1 MKKINFKNIFSFCL
15 ISITLF
21 SCRSVSKISNGAY
34 SDLSLN
40 LDSKEYSI
48 KRLNEITKEEKAI
61 FGIPLGKKVNKSNG
75 IVVRFNGVTISSGN
89 KILPTLSMIGL
100 SLAAG
105 YGIQAIS
112 GFKQENIKKWGWHNS
127 NGQMVEGP
135 YNSVQKSSEHNLN
148 LGVASLIALPIA
160 AVINNQIWNSAL
172 GRAAF
177 QVNSQLLLDNDDI
190 DVFLN
195 PKYEIETTKGLFIQK
210 AKIRLRPMGAKI
222 LTGN

>member
-1 MKKINFKNIFSFCL
+1 MKKINFKNISIFCL
-15 ISITLF
+15 LSLSLY
-21 SCRSVSKISNGAY
+21 SCSSVSKISNGAY

-40 LDSKEYSI
+40 VDSKEYNI

-61 FGIPLGKKVNKSNG
+61 FGIPVGKKVNKSNG
-75 IVVRFNGVTISSGN
+75 IVVRFNGVAISSGN
-89 KILPTLSMIGL
+89 KLLPTLSMIGL

-105 YGIQAIS
+105 YGIHILGGQTTKS
-112 GFKQENIKKWGWHNS
+112 ELKQFWN
-127 NGQMVEGP
+127 NGYP
-135 YNSVQKSSEHNLN
+135 YEMYVNTKEHNLN

-195 PKYEIETTKGLFIQK
+195 PKYEIETTKGLFTQK

>member
-1 MKKINFKNIFSFCL
+1 MKKINFKNISIFCL
-15 ISITLF
+15 LSLSLY
-21 SCRSVSKISNGAY
+21 SCSSVSKISNGAY

-40 LDSKEYSI
+40 VDSKEYNI
-48 KRLNEITKEEKAI
+48 KRLNEITKEEKAV
-61 FGIPLGKKVNKSNG
+61 FGIPVGKKVNKTNG
-75 IVVRFNGVTISSGN
+75 FVVRFNGVTISSGN
-89 KILPTLSMIGL
+89 KLLPTLSLVGL

-105 YGIQAIS
+105 YGIQALS
-112 GFKQENIKKWGWHNS
+112 GFKQENVKKWGWHTS
-127 NGQMVEGP
+127 NGEEVFGE
-135 YNSVQKSSEHNLN
+135 YNSVQNSSEHNLN
-148 LGVASLIALPIA
+148 LGVASLIGLPIA

-195 PKYEIETTKGLFIQK
+195 PKYEIETTKGLFTQK

>member
-1 MKKINFKNIFSFCL
+1 MKKINFKNIFIFCL
-15 ISITLF
+15 LSLSLY
-21 SCRSVSKISNGAY
+21 SCSSVSKISNGAY

-40 LDSKEYSI
+40 VDSKEYNI
-48 KRLNEITKEEKAI
+48 KRLNEITKEEKAV
-61 FGIPLGKKVNKSNG
+61 FGIPVGKKVNKTNG
-75 IVVRFNGVTISSGN
+75 FVVRFNGVTISSGN
-89 KILPTLSMIGL
+89 KLLPTLSLVGL

-112 GFKQENIKKWGWHNS
+112 GFKQMKYTTT
-127 NGQMVEGP
+127 V
-135 YNSVQKSSEHNLN
+135 YNSGAYQSYNYVQNSSEHNLN
-148 LGVASLIALPIA
+148 LVVASLIGLPIA

-195 PKYEIETTKGLFIQK
+195 PKYEIETTKGLFTQK